1 MNNPLESLGTRPEF
15 LPPPPLMT
23 RFTQSAEPLRI
34 GIIDYHCDFTRILQ
48 SLIPRHHEVITYT
61 NIPLPAP
68 ERIEGAVD
76 ILINHHEAWYN
87 DKYKVPTI
95 ILPYGTVL
103 PSHVKIWNKNPNIIG
118 ILDMSGMLAS
128 KYPTIQAPLFS
139 FKPTH
144 PFAMTYEQAGNKV
157 ITLILDYSKRFM
169 DEYDI
174 ASSITEHTIGNT
186 TKDFRQDNLMVRD
199 LDALKEAK
207 WLLHIKYDGYVCNA
221 VMKALACGVPIIMD
235 TKTWKNCCFEA
246 YVIHDHNA
254 IVLPTE
260 ELKDFLENCPA
271 EQYERI
277 KKTCVEEAPRYRKS
291 FRWTDGWWRSLE

>member
-1 MNNPLESLGTRPEF
+1 MDASVDMGTRPPF
-15 LPPPPLMT
+15 LPSPPSLS

-34 GIIDYHCDFTRILQ
+34 GIIDFHCDFTRILQ
-48 SLIPRHHEVITYT
+48 SLIPRHHEVILY
-61 NIPLPAP
+61 NHLPLPTP

-76 ILINHHEAWYN
+76 ILLNHHEAWYTE
-87 DKYKVPTI
+87 KYNVPTI
-95 ILPYGTVL
+95 VVPYGTVL
-103 PSHVKIWNKNPNIIG
+103 TSHVKLWNRNPNIIG
-118 ILDMSGMLAS
+118 VLDMSGMLSS
-128 KYPTIQAPLFS
+128 KYPTILAPIFS

-144 PFAMTYEQAGNKV
+144 PSNMTYEQAGDKV
-157 ITLILDYSKRFM
+157 ITLILDYNRRFM

-174 ASSITEHTIGNT
+174 ATSITEHTIGNT
-186 TKDFRQDNLMVRD
+186 SKHFRHDELMERD

-207 WLLHIKYDGYVCNA
+207 WLLHIKYDGFMCNA
-221 VMKALACGVPIIMD
+221 VMKALACGVPVIMD
-235 TKTWKNCCFEA
+235 TKTWKNCSFEA

-291 FRWTDGWWRSLE
+291 FRWCDGWWRSLE